1 MRVGSFFTTMGAD
14 GTMVC
19 PFELKKSM
27 KACRISALVIIIA
40 TLSRLIFEVYRAIFV
55 NPVNGAKGNLFR
67 PHLQPDTGLRLAFMK
82 KIKYYY
88 NTNTLRYE
96 KLETP
101 LRVKLLRVFG
111 FVAAALVTAALIS
124 YAAFQFIGSPREKIL
139 AQQNKAL
146 NDNYKELE
154 EDLKSIQQQMKELE
168 KRDNDVYRAIFEAN
182 PVPDSARAKEL
193 EVKQEIAKVER
204 IQDHQLAASITNT
217 LNNLKSRITAQK
229 KSYEQVEDLV
239 KNKEQLLSHTPAIQP
254 VSNKDLSRIASG
266 FGSRID
272 PVYKTVKF
280 HYGLDFAA
288 PQGTPIY
295 ATADGTVT
303 TAGSTGNGYGNH
315 VIINHG
321 YGYETLYGHMVR
333 VKARNGQVIKR
344 GEVIGWVGSTGKSTG
359 PHCHYEVHKYGDKI
373 DPIYFFYNDLT
384 PAQFDLLLKKAAASN
399 QSLD

>member
-1 MRVGSFFTTMGAD
+1 
-14 GTMVC
+14 
-19 PFELKKSM
+19 
-27 KACRISALVIIIA
+27 
-40 TLSRLIFEVYRAIFV
+40 
-55 NPVNGAKGNLFR
+55 
-67 PHLQPDTGLRLAFMK
+67 MK

-111 FVAAALVTAALIS
+111 FMAAALVTAGLIS
-124 YAAFQFIGSPREKIL
+124 YLAFQFIGSPNEKRL
-139 AQQNKAL
+139 GDQNKAL
-146 NDNYKELE
+146 RDNYNEME
-154 EDLKSIQQQMKELE
+154 NELKSVQQQMKELE

-182 PVPDSARAKEL
+182 PIPDSARAKEL
-193 EVKQEIAKVER
+193 ADKLEAATVEK
-204 IQDHQLAASITNT
+204 IKDNQLVASIIQT
-217 LNNLKSRITAQK
+217 LNNLKSRINAQK
-229 KSYEQVEDLV
+229 KSYDQVDELV
-239 KNKEQLLSHTPAIQP
+239 KNKEELLSHTPAIQP

-321 YGYETLYGHMVR
+321 YGYETLFGHMVR
-333 VKARNGQVIKR
+333 VKVTNGQSVKR

-373 DPIYFFYNDLT
+373 DPIYFFYNDLS
-384 PAQFDLLLKKAAASN
+384 PAQFDQLLKKAAASN